1 MRCAIIIFNQAAQ
14 KSGACPKNYLNG
26 VKMKLIKFRVTN
38 FRSVK
43 DSGDIDANDV
53 AALIGV
59 NESGKTN
66 LLLPLWK
73 LNPAREGEI
82 QPTSDYPKAMFADVR
97 ASPGDFRFI
106 SADFDASSIKEKL
119 VELTKLNAGEL
130 AIVRVEKYFD
140 GKYVISFPKFTPKM
154 TVSAAEVKGEL
165 ATLTAAL
172 ERIVAL
178 KSEEPLKSKIVDA
191 AGALVDSTSQDL
203 TSHDL
208 DAAIESL
215 KKLLPDRSAKTS
227 KIVPRTQQTIDVL
240 TEWLSHIRAP
250 APEDIE
256 RVRDL
261 VLEALPTFVYY
272 SNYGNLDS
280 EIYLPHVVQN
290 LKRTDLGAKEA
301 AKARTLRVL
310 FSFVRLQPTEIL
322 ELGRDFKDPNN
333 QNRQPTQD
341 EIARI
346 AERKR
351 ERSILL
357 QSAGATLTKEF
368 KSWWKQGDYRFRF
381 EADGDHFRIWVSDD
395 RRPEEVELEN
405 RSTGLQWFL
414 SFYLVF
420 LVESQGDHK
429 DAILLLDEPGL
440 SLHPLAQ
447 RDLSAFF
454 DGLSGT
460 NQIIYTTHS
469 PFLVDPDRL
478 DRVRKVY
485 VAADGSTESSPNL
498 RQSGADPAH
507 AGAAYA
513 VYSALNLNVAESLLL
528 GCRPIVVEG
537 ASDQHYLT
545 MIKVLLISA
554 GKITPRRE
562 LVFPPAGGT
571 KTLRITAGI
580 LTGRDENLPVV
591 LLDGDQMGSRMAAE
605 LKSGLYAREGEKVL
619 STDEFVDFQGSELE
633 DLIPHRRFVEAVD
646 RIFRAPEQ
654 QFSEVV
660 SVGQP
665 IVPQV
670 EDWAKREGVKLT
682 PGWKVE
688 VAKRVKTILLSE
700 GIDDVENDLV
710 ERWVQLFARF
720 ESSVN

>member
-1 MRCAIIIFNQAAQ
+1 
-14 KSGACPKNYLNG
+14 
-26 VKMKLIKFRVTN
+26 MKLIKYRVTN
-38 FRSVK
+38 FRSVR
-43 DSGDIDANDV
+43 DSGDIDAGDV

-82 QPTSDYPKAMFADVR
+82 QPTSDYPKTMFADVR
-97 ASPGDFRFI
+97 AKPGDFRFI
-106 SADFDASSIKEKL
+106 SADFDTGSLGDKLASLTKRVPAQLQVVTVGRYYDGAYEVSFPQYIPKTTVAASEAQS
-119 VELTKLNAGEL
+119 ELTN
-130 AIVRVEKYFD
+130 
-140 GKYVISFPKFTPKM
+140 
-154 TVSAAEVKGEL
+154 
-165 ATLTAAL
+165 LTAAV
-172 ERIVAL
+172 ERSEAL
-178 KSEEPLKSKIVDA
+178 KSEEPLKSTIV
-191 AGALVDSTSQDL
+191 GAVRDLAQSINQDWTAQDL
-203 TSHDL
+203 DT
-208 DAAIESL
+208 AIESL
-215 KKLLPDRSAKTS
+215 KKLLPDQPAKTS
-227 KIVPRTQQTIDVL
+227 TIIPRVQQSIDVL
-240 TEWLSHIRAP
+240 AGWLAQIRSP
-250 APEDIE
+250 APEEIE
-256 RVRDL
+256 GVVDA
-261 VLEALPTFVYY
+261 VLEALPKFVYY

-290 LKRTDLGAKEA
+290 LERKDLGAKEA

-310 FSFVRLQPTEIL
+310 FSFVRLQPKEIL
-322 ELGRDFKDPNN
+322 ELGRDFKDPSN
-333 QNRQPTQD
+333 QNRQPTPD
-341 EIARI
+341 EIAKI

-357 QSAGATLTKEF
+357 QSAGTTLTKEF
-368 KSWWKQGDYRFRF
+368 KSWWRQGDYRFRF
-381 EADGDHFRIWVSDD
+381 EADGDHFRIWVSDS

-420 LVESQGDHK
+420 LVESQGDHE

-454 DGLSGT
+454 DGLTNT

-485 VAADGSTESSPNL
+485 VAEDGSTESSPNL
-498 RQSGADPAH
+498 RQSGADPAQ

-528 GCRPIVVEG
+528 GCLPVVVEG

-545 MIKVLLISA
+545 MIKALLIGG
-554 GKITPRRE
+554 GKIRPRRE

-580 LTGRDENLPVV
+580 LTGRDEALPVV
-591 LLDGDQMGSRMAAE
+591 LLDGDQMGTRMAAE
-605 LKSGLYAREGEKVL
+605 LTSGLYKGEEKKVL
-619 STDEFVDFQGSELE
+619 STDDFVGFKGSELE
-633 DLIPHRRFVEAVD
+633 DFIPHQRFVEAVD
-646 RIFRAPEQ
+646 RVFRDTEQ
-654 QFSEVV
+654 QFSEIA
-660 SVGQP
+660 SKGKP

-670 EDWAKREGVKLT
+670 EAWAKREGIELAL
-682 PGWKVE
+682 GWKVE
-688 VAKRVKTILLSE
+688 VARRVKSVLLSK
-700 GIDDVENDLV
+700 GIGDVEDDLV
-710 ERWVQLFARF
+710 GRWVQLFTQF
-720 ESSVN
+720 EPSTD

>member
-1 MRCAIIIFNQAAQ
+1 
-14 KSGACPKNYLNG
+14 
-26 VKMKLIKFRVTN
+26 MKLIKYRVTN

-43 DSGDIDANDV
+43 DSGDIEAGDV

-82 QPTSDYPKAMFADVR
+82 QPTSDYPKTMFADVR
-97 ASPGDFRFI
+97 AKPEEFRFI
-106 SADFDASSIKEKL
+106 TADFDASALRDRL
-119 VELTKLNAGEL
+119 VALTELDAAQLEV
-130 AIVRVEKYFD
+130 VRIGRYFD
-140 GKYVISFPKFTPKM
+140 GEYDISFPQYVPK
-154 TVSAAEVKGEL
+154 TTIDASKIKSELTTLASAV
-165 ATLTAAL
+165 
-172 ERIVAL
+172 ERTDSL
-178 KSEEPLKSKIVDA
+178 KSEESLKSTVV
-191 AGALVDSTSQDL
+191 GAVRASAESISQDW
-203 TSHDL
+203 TMYAL

-215 KKLLPDRSAKTS
+215 KMLLPDQPAKTS
-227 KIVPRTQQTIDVL
+227 TIVPRIQQTIDVL
-240 TEWLSHIRAP
+240 TGWLSQIKSP
-250 APEDIE
+250 APEDIDG
-256 RVRDL
+256 VRDL
-261 VLEALPTFVYY
+261 VLGALPKFVYY

-290 LKRTDLGAKEA
+290 LERKDLGAKEA

-310 FSFVRLQPTEIL
+310 FSFVRLQPKEIL
-322 ELGRDFKDPNN
+322 ELGRDFKDLSN
-333 QNRQPTQD
+333 QNRQPTAD
-341 EIARI
+341 EIAKI

-357 QSAGATLTKEF
+357 QSAGTTLTKEF

-420 LVESQGDHK
+420 LVESQGDH
-429 DAILLLDEPGL
+429 DNAILLLDEPGL

-454 DGLSGT
+454 DGLTKS
-460 NQIIYTTHS
+460 NQILYTTHS
-469 PFLVDPDRL
+469 PFLIDPDRL

-485 VAADGSTESSPNL
+485 VAEDGSTESSSNL
-498 RQSGADPAH
+498 RQSGADPAQ

-528 GCRPIVVEG
+528 GCLPVVVEG

-545 MIKVLLISA
+545 MIKALLI
-554 GKITPRRE
+554 GDGRITPRRE

-580 LTGRDENLPVV
+580 LTGRDETLPVV
-591 LLDGDQMGSRMAAE
+591 LLDGDQMGARMAAE
-605 LKSGLYAREGEKVL
+605 LSSSLYKGEEKKIL
-619 STDEFVDFQGSELE
+619 STDDFVGFKGSELE
-633 DLIPHRRFVEAVD
+633 DLIPHQRLVEAVD
-646 RIFRAPEQ
+646 RVLRAPEQ
-654 QFSEVV
+654 QFSEVA
-660 SVGQP
+660 STGKP

-670 EDWAKREGVKLT
+670 EAWAKREGIELT
-682 PGWKVE
+682 LGWKVE
-688 VAKRVKTILLSE
+688 VAKRVKAILLSK
-700 GIDDVENDLV
+700 GIGNVENDLI
-710 ERWVQLFARF
+710 ERWVQLFSRF
-720 ESSVN
+720 EPSVN

>member
-1 MRCAIIIFNQAAQ
+1 MR
-14 KSGACPKNYLNG
+14 
-26 VKMKLIKFRVTN
+26 LIKYRVTN

-43 DSGDIDANDV
+43 DSGEIEAGDI

-82 QPTSDYPKAMFADVR
+82 QPTSDYPKTKFADVR
-97 ASPGDFRFI
+97 ANPGAFRFI
-106 SADFDASSIKEKL
+106 RAEFDAAPIREKL
-119 VELTKLNAGEL
+119 VALTKLDPAQLEVVTVG
-130 AIVRVEKYFD
+130 RYFD
-140 GKYVISFPKFTPKM
+140 GKYEVSFPQYVPKT
-154 TVSAAEVKGEL
+154 TVAVAEAKGEL
-165 ATLTAAL
+165 TSLAAAV
-172 ERIVAL
+172 EGSEAL
-178 KSEEPLKSKIVDA
+178 KSEEQLKSTIV
-191 AGALVDSTSQDL
+191 GAVRALEVSTTQEWSA
-203 TSHDL
+203 SDL
-208 DAAIESL
+208 DAVIESL
-215 KKLLPDRSAKTS
+215 KKLVPDQPAKTS
-227 KIVPRTQQTIDVL
+227 TIVPRVQQTIDVL
-240 TEWLSHIRAP
+240 TEWLSHIRSP
-250 APEDIE
+250 APEGIE
-256 RVRDL
+256 GVQEL
-261 VLEALPTFVYY
+261 VLESLPKFVYY

-290 LKRTDLGAKEA
+290 LQRKDLGAKEA

-310 FSFVRLQPTEIL
+310 FSFVRLQPKEIL
-322 ELGRDFKDPNN
+322 ELGRDFKDPSN
-333 QNRQPTQD
+333 QNRQPTAD
-341 EIARI
+341 EIAQI

-357 QSAGATLTKEF
+357 QSAGTTLTKEF

-420 LVESQGDHK
+420 LVESQGDHE

-447 RDLSAFF
+447 RDLSSFF
-454 DGLSGT
+454 DGLTKT

-485 VAADGSTESSPNL
+485 VAEDGSTESSPNL
-498 RQSGADPAH
+498 RQSGADQAQ

-528 GCRPIVVEG
+528 GCRPVVVEG

-545 MIKVLLISA
+545 AIKALLIGG
-554 GKITPRRE
+554 GKITPSRE

-580 LTGRDENLPVV
+580 LSGRDEALPVV
-591 LLDGDQMGSRMAAE
+591 LLDGDYMGARMATE
-605 LKSGLYAREGEKVL
+605 LTTGLYKGEENKVL
-619 STDEFVDFQGSELE
+619 STDEFTGFKGSELE
-633 DLIPHRRFVEAVD
+633 DLIPHQRFVEAVD
-646 RIFRAPEQ
+646 RVFRDPEQ
-654 QFSEVV
+654 QFSEFATI
-660 SVGQP
+660 GKP

-670 EDWAKREGVKLT
+670 EAWAKREGIELEL
-682 PGWKVE
+682 GWKVE
-688 VAKRVKTILLSE
+688 VAKRVKPILLSK
-700 GIDDVENDLV
+700 GIGEVESDLV
-710 ERWVQLFARF
+710 ERWVRLFTRF
-720 ESSVN
+720 EPAKD

>member
-1 MRCAIIIFNQAAQ
+1 ML
-14 KSGACPKNYLNG
+14 PYNYLNG
-26 VKMKLIKFRVTN
+26 GKMKLIKYRVTN

-43 DSGDIDANDV
+43 DSGDIEAGDV

-82 QPTSDYPKAMFADVR
+82 QPTSDYPKTMFADVR
-97 ASPGDFRFI
+97 ANPGEFRFI
-106 SADFDASSIKEKL
+106 SADFDASALRDKL
-119 VELTKLNAGEL
+119 VTLTKLDAAQLEV
-130 AIVRVEKYFD
+130 VRVDRYFD
-140 GKYVISFPKFTPKM
+140 GKHVISFPQFAPKT
-154 TVSAAEVKGEL
+154 TVAVSDIKSELTTL
-165 ATLTAAL
+165 ATVV
-172 ERIVAL
+172 ERTDPL
-178 KSEEPLKSKIVDA
+178 KSEGPLKSEIVDA
-191 AGALVDSTSQDL
+191 VNALAEPIMQDW
-203 TSHDL
+203 TAHEL
-208 DAAIESL
+208 DAAIETL
-215 KKLLPDRSAKTS
+215 KALLPDQPAKTS
-227 KIVPRTQQTIDVL
+227 TIVPRVQQSIDVL
-240 TEWLSHIRAP
+240 TEWSSHIRLP

-256 RVRDL
+256 GVRDI
-261 VLEALPTFVYY
+261 VLKALPTFVYY

-290 LKRTDLGAKEA
+290 LERKDLGAKEA

-322 ELGRDFKDPNN
+322 ELGRDFKDSNN
-333 QNRQPTQD
+333 QNRQPTDD

-357 QSAGATLTKEF
+357 QSAGTTLTKEF

-420 LVESQGDHK
+420 LVESQGDHE

-454 DGLSGT
+454 DGLTKT

-545 MIKVLLISA
+545 MIKALLIGA
-554 GKITPRRE
+554 GKITPPRE

-580 LTGRDENLPVV
+580 LTGRDETLPVV

-605 LKSGLYAREGEKVL
+605 LSSGLYKDEEEKVL
-619 STDEFVDFQGSELE
+619 STDEFVGFKGSELE
-633 DLIPHRRFVEAVD
+633 DLVPHQRFVEAVD

-654 QFSEVV
+654 QFSEVA
-660 SVGQP
+660 SMGKP

-670 EDWAKREGVKLT
+670 EAWAKREGIELT
-682 PGWKVE
+682 AGWKVE
-688 VAKRVKTILLSE
+688 VAKRVKATLLSK
-700 GIDDVENDLV
+700 GINDVGDDLV
-710 ERWVQLFARF
+710 GQWVQLFARF
-720 ESSVN
+720 EPSDNLG

>member
-1 MRCAIIIFNQAAQ
+1 MR
-14 KSGACPKNYLNG
+14 
-26 VKMKLIKFRVTN
+26 LIKYRVTN

-43 DSGDIDANDV
+43 DSGEIEVSDV
-53 AALIGV
+53 GALIGV

-82 QPTSDYPKAMFADVR
+82 QPTSDYPKTMFADIR
-97 ASPGDFRFI
+97 ANPGKSKFI
-106 SADFDASSIKEKL
+106 SADFDTNSLMDKL
-119 VELTKLNAGEL
+119 VALTKLDSSQL
-130 AIVRVEKYFD
+130 ALVSVGRFFDEKY
-140 GKYVISFPKFTPKM
+140 VVSFPQYAPKT
-154 TVSAAEVKGEL
+154 TVSASNVSTEL
-165 ATLTAAL
+165 ASLISAL
-172 ERIVAL
+172 GRADAL
-178 KSEEPLKSKIVDA
+178 KSEEQLKATITDA
-191 AGALVDSTSQDL
+191 VQSLADTVRQDWSRTELSQG
-203 TSHDL
+203 
-208 DAAIESL
+208 IESL
-215 KKLLPDRSAKTS
+215 TKLLPEQPAKTS
-227 KIVPRTQQTIDVL
+227 TIVPRLQQTIDAL
-240 TEWLSHIRAP
+240 SGWLAQVEAP
-250 APEDIE
+250 APEDFE
-256 RVRDL
+256 GVTDL
-261 VLEALPTFVYY
+261 VLGALPKFVYY

-290 LKRTDLGAKEA
+290 LERKDLGAKEA

-310 FSFVRLQPTEIL
+310 FNFVRLQPKEIL
-322 ELGRDFKDPNN
+322 QLGRDFKDASNPG
-333 QNRQPTQD
+333 RQPTAD
-341 EIARI
+341 EVAEI

-357 QSAGATLTKEF
+357 QSAGTTLTKEF

-420 LVESQGDHK
+420 LVESQGDHEN
-429 DAILLLDEPGL
+429 AVLLLDEPGL

-447 RDLSAFF
+447 RDLSTFF
-454 DGLSGT
+454 DGLTKT

-485 VAADGSTESSPNL
+485 VAEDGSTRCSPNL
-498 RQSGADPAH
+498 RQAGADAAQ

-528 GCRPIVVEG
+528 GCLPVIVEG
-537 ASDQHYLT
+537 PSDQHYLT
-545 MIKVLLISA
+545 MIKALLIGA

-580 LTGRDENLPVV
+580 LTGRDETLPVV
-591 LLDGDQMGSRMAAE
+591 LLDGDHMGARMASE
-605 LKSGLYAREGEKVL
+605 LTSGLYKGEERKVL
-619 STDEFVDFQGSELE
+619 STDEFAGFDGSELE
-633 DLIPHRRFVEAVD
+633 DLIPHQRFVEAVD
-646 RIFRAPEQ
+646 RIFRASDQ
-654 QFSEVV
+654 QFADVASK
-660 SVGQP
+660 GAA

-670 EDWAKREGVKLT
+670 EAWAKRERINLEQ
-682 PGWKVE
+682 GWKVE
-688 VAKRVKTILLSE
+688 VAKRVKANMLSRGLDGIE
-700 GIDDVENDLV
+700 GSLV
-710 ERWVQLFARF
+710 EQWVQLFKRF
-720 ESSVN
+720 DPETP

>member
-1 MRCAIIIFNQAAQ
+1 
-14 KSGACPKNYLNG
+14 
-26 VKMKLIKFRVTN
+26 MKLIKYRVTN

-43 DSGDIDANDV
+43 DSGEIEAGDV

-82 QPTSDYPKAMFADVR
+82 QPTSDYPKTMFADIR
-97 ASPGDFRFI
+97 ANPGAYRFI
-106 SADFDASSIKEKL
+106 SADFDATSLRNKL
-119 VELTKLNAGEL
+119 VALTKLDSSQLE
-130 AIVRVEKYFD
+130 VVTVSRFFD
-140 GKYVISFPKFTPKM
+140 EEYEISFPKYVPKT
-154 TVSAAEVKGEL
+154 TVAASDVRTEL
-165 ATLTAAL
+165 TGLIAAL
-172 ERIVAL
+172 ERIDAL
-178 KSEEPLKSKIVDA
+178 KSEEQLKATI
-191 AGALVDSTSQDL
+191 AGAVGSLAQGVNADWSGEVLEQ
-203 TSHDL
+203 
-208 DAAIESL
+208 AIESL
-215 KKLLPDRSAKTS
+215 RRLLPEQPAKTS
-227 KIVPRTQQTIDVL
+227 TIVPRTQQTIDAMSA
-240 TEWLSHIRAP
+240 WLAHVRSP

-256 RVRDL
+256 GVEDL
-261 VLEALPTFVYY
+261 ILASLPKFVYY

-290 LKRTDLGAKEA
+290 LERKDLGAKEA

-310 FSFVRLQPTEIL
+310 FSFVRLKPDEIL
-322 ELGRDFKDPNN
+322 QLGRDFRDPTN
-333 QNRQPTQD
+333 QGRQPSPD
-341 EIARI
+341 EIAVI

-357 QSAGATLTKEF
+357 QSAGTTLTKEF

-420 LVESQGDHK
+420 LVESQGDHEN
-429 DAILLLDEPGL
+429 AILLLDEPGL

-447 RDLSAFF
+447 RDLSTFF
-454 DGLSGT
+454 DGLTKT
-460 NQIIYTTHS
+460 NQIVYTTHS

-485 VAADGSTESSPNL
+485 VAEDGSTQSSPNL
-498 RQSGADPAH
+498 RQAGADPAQ

-528 GCRPIVVEG
+528 GCRPVVVEG

-545 MIKVLLISA
+545 MMKALLIGG
-554 GKITPRRE
+554 GKITPGRE

-571 KTLRITAGI
+571 KTLRITAGV
-580 LTGRDENLPVV
+580 LTGRDEALPVV
-591 LLDGDQMGSRMAAE
+591 LLDGDAMGAKMASE
-605 LKSGLYAREGEKVL
+605 LKTSLYKGDEQKVL
-619 STDEFVDFQGSELE
+619 STDEFAGFAGSELE
-633 DLIPHRRFVEAVD
+633 DLVPHERFVEAVD
-646 RIFRAPEQ
+646 RIFRASDQ
-654 QFSEVV
+654 QFAEVA
-660 SVGQP
+660 SNSKP

-670 EDWAKREGVKLT
+670 EAWAKQEKIELAQ
-682 PGWKVE
+682 GWKVE
-688 VAKRVKTILLSE
+688 VAKRVKTTLLSK
-700 GIDDVENDLV
+700 GIGDVDDGLV
-710 ERWVQLFARF
+710 QQWVNLFGRF
-720 ESSVN
+720 EPTTH